1 MRPAIAKSLF
11 NTALGHM
18 IHNTKPYIRN
28 LAQASAFI
36 TWLAVYPPMTQL
48 RIKLKLITIH
58 REDSAKPENLIMTK
72 KQDQTSRNKGSS
84 VNAVDATSWPAHK

>member
-11 NTALGHM
+11 NTALGDM
-18 IHNTKPYIRN
+18 IHSAKLFERN

-36 TWLAVYPPMTQL
+36 AWLAVYLPMTQL

-58 REDSAKPENLIMTK
+58 RMTAKPENLIITK
-72 KQDQTSRNKGSS
+72 KQYQISRNEGSS
-84 VNAVDATSWPAHK
+84 VSTVDTTGWPAHK